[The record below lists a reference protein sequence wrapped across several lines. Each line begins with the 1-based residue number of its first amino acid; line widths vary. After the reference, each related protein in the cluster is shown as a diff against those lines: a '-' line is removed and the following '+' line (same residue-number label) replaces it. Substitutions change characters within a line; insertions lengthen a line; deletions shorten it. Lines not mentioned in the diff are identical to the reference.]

1 VVVSALVSRN
11 ADNPMTP
18 IIPELL
24 TKLIAAVRGTP
35 DRDHGKAQSA
45 LEDALSSLGSN
56 VGRGVFP
63 ISRPPRGGLA
73 GWQAKR
79 VAAYIDEHVG
89 MPFKASELAQLVQLS
104 NAHFFR
110 AFKVSFGTTPA
121 VYIMQQRIR
130 LAQELMV
137 KSGYPLSRVALECGL
152 CDQSHLCR
160 AFRRI
165 VGNTPS
171 QWRRQFASA
180 PEVRTNRLTPFL
192 NREVAMTLTGD

>member
-1 VVVSALVSRN
+1 
-11 ADNPMTP
+11 MTP
-18 IIPELL
+18 MIPDLL

-35 DRDHGKAQSA
+35 ERDQVKAQSA

-56 VGRGVFP
+56 VGRLAFP
-63 ISRPPRGGLA
+63 TSRPPRGGLA

-79 VAAYIDEHVG
+79 VSAYINEHIG
-89 MPFKASELAQLVQLS
+89 IPFKASELAELVQLS

-165 VGNTPS
+165 VGSTPS
-171 QWRRQFASA
+171 QWRRQFASE
-180 PEVRTNRLTPFL
+180 PEVRTHRLNPFL
-192 NREVAMTLTGD
+192 NREVAMNLTAD